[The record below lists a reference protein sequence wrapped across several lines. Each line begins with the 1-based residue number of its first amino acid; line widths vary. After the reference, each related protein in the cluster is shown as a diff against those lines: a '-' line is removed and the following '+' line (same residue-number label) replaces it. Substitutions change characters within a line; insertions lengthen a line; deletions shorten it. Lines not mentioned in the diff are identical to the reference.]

1 MERLV
6 GFSYSDEEVREV
18 VVHLYP
24 RMIAY
29 IRKMLG
35 GRDLSIT
42 AEDVFQS
49 AICTFLEKRPL
60 ISRDKVSAYIARIVR
75 NDLLNRL
82 TRNSVENHT
91 VNVDFRQASAMDV
104 LFAAEGGEERV
115 VELDSVAVSD
125 IVNFSESFSP
135 RMREVFYLSRVKCL
149 THREIAE
156 QLGISTR
163 MVERYLAQSVA
174 LYRQHFDWSRDG
186 EIFS

>member
-1 MERLV
+1 MESLI
-6 GFSYSDEEVREV
+6 GFTYSEEDVREV

-75 NDLLNRL
+75 NNLLNLL
-82 TRNSVENHT
+82 TRDSVVNHT

-104 LFAAEGGEERV
+104 LFAAEGGDERV
-115 VELDSVAVSD
+115 VGLDSVAVQD
-125 IVNFSESFSP
+125 IVNFSENFSP

-156 QLGISTR
+156 RVGISTR

-174 LYRQHFDWSRDG
+174 LYRQHFDWTRDN